1 MKKQVLSAWVFC
13 SALGIAQAQT
23 DVTKEYLVNPSFE
36 TLKAADGTTEVKV
49 KTTLENGLYGW
60 EVASMSNYQVESEA
74 SGSATGFPADGSGKI
89 KPTEGTYYYFNRQGW
104 GNKDSELKTTTS
116 KELPTGT
123 YYAVIDYKAADY
135 SNHNNADNNGTTIGI
150 KVNDAASNL
159 LGENPAVRRAYS
171 IANNGSNPGND
182 TYMVNAGWN
191 ELGTMFTVTEP
202 TTVTISLVQ
211 NMKNSGRSD
220 IAWDNL
226 RLYKVEN
233 VSESNPL
240 DLTGYIASANGSCVP
255 GWTTS
260 GTVGTNSGQHWD
272 GNSGTK
278 YIEPCNWGATGWE
291 SSISQAII
299 VPKGQYILTATGR
312 SSVNATMT
320 LTANGQSVTFP
331 SNGDTGGTIATDGT
345 EWENVA
351 AGIEAGKSF
360 ANDDKGRGWTYGK
373 VTLSIIDGKLNITA
387 KSSSTALHEWCSI
400 SDFKLLYV
408 STSVGTDVL
417 KALLQEKLTA
427 AQACV
432 ANCPK
437 GIAAIVNA
445 AITQGNN
452 AQDTEESLNAAI
464 TALTQAIALAEQAVP
479 ATEAFK
485 ALMATC
491 QGYANHSSA
500 EESVK
505 QAFQKAMTDAQ
516 AALDAATMVE
526 AIQEATQ
533 TLQAACQTY
542 LLNAEPETGYP
553 FDYAFLVAE
562 VGNSKNGW
570 TNNFSAEYT
579 HLDNY
584 QYKKDDASKN
594 NADLGLYKT
603 GFIEAWND
611 GVDFT
616 GTLTYTLNELPN
628 GHYKISAYTF
638 TSENGKT
645 SFTANDKEVA
655 LDNTT
660 NLYTQP
666 VIDDVIVDEH
676 KLTFGLNIGGAN
688 WIGITN
694 IQLQYLS
701 QLTDAEASAKAKEA
715 LYAKLEEAGNMDTET
730 NVGTEAFQIPET
742 AVEAFDAAFDKA
754 NDIYTNSQKVDEIE
768 AATKALDEAIKAFQN
783 PVLNAP
789 KEGELFCIANISEGF
804 AYKNNAVSPIYNEAK
819 ANDGEYDLKW
829 FHIVDANY
837 AQALKFT
844 PVEGQQNQYTISF
857 TDEEG
862 NTRYFSTQA
871 LAGYIDTDK
880 NEVSTRHDRI
890 RATKEAEKALPFEI
904 SLAREGVYK
913 LKNTLHGSNIG
924 STNDDGFFTTNNLS
938 DLSLVKAE
946 KANVTLSI
954 TAAGWC
960 TLILP
965 FDAEIPQ
972 GFEVYSCT
980 GTEVPVGTSTALVLE
995 KAESIEAH
1003 TPYIVK
1009 GKEGDTYDFSEYG
1022 TALQDQYAAGLMTG
1036 TFTQQKAVANTYV
1049 LQDQEGKV
1057 GFYKV
1062 MAGSEPTIKPY
1073 RAYINADVAEANI
1086 VALLLPGIGTGI
1098 DGIVAEDALVNVYD
1112 LNGILVRKNV
1122 KLGQALEGL
1131 SKGIYIVNG
1140 TKKAVK

>member
-1 MKKQVLSAWVFC
+1 MKKQVLSVWVFC

-23 DVTKEYLVNPSFE
+23 DVTKEYLINPSFE
-36 TLKAADGTTEVKV
+36 TLKAADGATDVAV
-49 KTTLENGLYGW
+49 KTTLENGLQGW
-60 EVASMSNYQVESEA
+60 EVASMSNYQVESEE
-74 SGSATGFPADGSGKI
+74 SGSSTGFPADGSGKI

-104 GNKDSELKTTTS
+104 GNKNSELKTTTS
-116 KELPTGT
+116 KELPAGT

-135 SNHNNADNNGTTIGI
+135 SNNNTDKNGTTIGI
-150 KVNDAASNL
+150 KANSADNKL
-159 LGENPAVRRAYS
+159 LGEKTAVRLSHSLVAG
-171 IANNGSNPGND
+171 GSNPGSD
-182 TYMVNAGWN
+182 AYMVNAAWD

-226 RLYKVEN
+226 RLYKVDN
-233 VSESNPL
+233 VDKDHPMDLNGLIPIANYEVMGDWKIEGGNEFKINTWSHEGETDGSGMVIPFFQDWVGSGSIAADATISN
-240 DLTGYIASANGSCVP
+240 SAAYLKPGIYEVSALIRVLNEAGGAAPSGATLYANEGSTDACAGTSCTNGVY
-255 GWTTS
+255 GTYTVK
-260 GTVGTNSGQHWD
+260 GTVGTD
-272 GNSGTK
+272 GVLTFGIKVANANF
-278 YIEPCNWGATGWE
+278 NWVSFKDFRLQYLGAA
-291 SSISQAII
+291 SIDQ
-299 VPKGQYILTATGR
+299 
-312 SSVNATMT
+312 
-320 LTANGQSVTFP
+320 
-331 SNGDTGGTIATDGT
+331 
-345 EWENVA
+345 
-351 AGIEAGKSF
+351 
-360 ANDDKGRGWTYGK
+360 
-373 VTLSIIDGKLNITA
+373 
-387 KSSSTALHEWCSI
+387 
-400 SDFKLLYV
+400 
-408 STSVGTDVL
+408 L
-417 KALLQEKLTA
+417 KATLKEKMTE
-427 AQACV
+427 AQAYV
-432 ANCPK
+432 ADSPK

-445 AITQGNN
+445 AIAQGNN
-452 AQDTEESLNAAI
+452 TQDTEESLNAAI
-464 TALTQAIALAEQAVP
+464 TALTQAITLAEQAAPV
-479 ATEAFK
+479 TEAFK

-491 QGYANHSSA
+491 QSYANHSSA

-516 AALDAATMVE
+516 AALDAATTVE
-526 AIQEATQ
+526 AIQETIQPLQ
-533 TLQAACQTY
+533 TACETY
-542 LLNAEPETGYP
+542 ILNAIPEKGYP
-553 FDYAFLVAE
+553 FDYTFLMDEAN
-562 VGNSKNGW
+562 NSGNGW
-570 TNNFSAEYT
+570 TKNVSQGNIQNF
-579 HLDNY
+579 NY
-584 QYKKDDASKN
+584 KESSEKN
-594 NADLGLYKT
+594 NGKLQKT
-603 GFIEAWND
+603 GFMEAWDANPYAA
-611 GVDFT
+611 
-616 GTLTYTLNELPN
+616 TLTYTRNELPN
-628 GHYKISAYTF
+628 GHYKVSSYAF
-638 TSENGKT
+638 TTVNGNT
-645 SFTANDKEVA
+645 SFTANGKKVTM
-655 LDNTT
+655 DNSTA
-660 NLYTQP
+660 LYTNP
-666 VIDDVIVDEH
+666 TIEDVIVDEG
-676 KLTFGLNIGGAN
+676 KLTVGLNTSDAN
-688 WIGITN
+688 RTGITN

-1009 GKEGDTYDFSEYG
+1009 GKEGDTYDLSEYG
-1022 TALQDQYAAGLMTG
+1022 TALKDQYATGLMTG

-1049 LQDQEGKV
+1049 LQNQEGKV

-1112 LNGILVRKNV
+1112 LNGILVRENV

>member
-1 MKKQVLSAWVFC
+1 MKKQVLSALAFC

-36 TLKAADGTTEVKV
+36 TLKAADGTTDVAV
-49 KTTLENGLYGW
+49 KTKLESGLYGW
-60 EVASMSNYQVESEA
+60 DVAKLGANNSNYQVESEE
-74 SGSATGFPADGSGKI
+74 SGSSTGFPADGSGKI

-116 KELPTGT
+116 KELPAGT

-135 SNHNNADNNGTTIGI
+135 SNNNNANNNGTTIGI

-182 TYMVNAGWN
+182 AYMVNAAWN

-211 NMKNSGRSD
+211 NMRNNGRSD

-226 RLYKVEN
+226 RLYQIEN
-233 VSESNPL
+233 VSENKPMDVSGL
-240 DLTGYIASANGSCVP
+240 I
-255 GWTTS
+255 TTS
-260 GTVGTNSGQHWD
+260 NYYALGGWNIEGGNTFEVNTWSTEGEKDGSGMTTPFIEDHVGKENKAANATISHTVSHLIPGIYEVSGLIRVLNEAGGDTPSGATLYANEGSTNACNGEPCTNGVYGTYIVKGTVGTD
-272 GNSGTK
+272 GVLTFGIKVANANF
-278 YIEPCNWGATGWE
+278 NW
-291 SSISQAII
+291 
-299 VPKGQYILTATGR
+299 V
-312 SSVNATMT
+312 
-320 LTANGQSVTFP
+320 
-331 SNGDTGGTIATDGT
+331 
-345 EWENVA
+345 
-351 AGIEAGKSF
+351 SF
-360 ANDDKGRGWTYGK
+360 KN
-373 VTLSIIDGKLNITA
+373 
-387 KSSSTALHEWCSI
+387 
-400 SDFKLLYV
+400 FKLQYLGAA
-408 STSVGTDVL
+408 SIEQLQAT
-417 KALLQEKLTA
+417 LQEKIEEA
-427 AQACV
+427 KAYAE
-432 ANCPK
+432 NCPK

-445 AITQGNN
+445 AITQGDN
-452 AQDTEESLNAAI
+452 AQPTEESLNAAI
-464 TALTQAIALAEQAVP
+464 AALTQAIALAEETAP

-491 QGYANHSSA
+491 QGYASHSSA

-505 QAFQKAMTDAQ
+505 QVFQKAMTDAQ
-516 AALDAATMVE
+516 AALDAATKTE
-526 AIQEATQ
+526 AIQDATQ
-533 TLQAACQTY
+533 ALQTACETY
-542 LLNAEPETGYP
+542 VLSAEPETGYP
-553 FDYAFLVAE
+553 FDYTFLMNEANNSDN
-562 VGNSKNGW
+562 GWSKNVTEG
-570 TNNFSAEYT
+570 NIQNFTYKNSAE
-579 HLDNY
+579 
-584 QYKKDDASKN
+584 KN
-594 NADLGLYKT
+594 NGDLQKT
-603 GFIEAWND
+603 GFMEAWD
-611 GVDFT
+611 GKN
-616 GTLTYTLNELPN
+616 YTATIAYTRNELPN
-628 GHYKISAYTF
+628 GHYKVSAYAF
-638 TSENGKT
+638 TTVNGNT
-645 SFTANDKEVA
+645 SFTANDKEAKMDNSTA
-655 LDNTT
+655 LFT
-660 NLYTQP
+660 NPT
-666 VIDDVIVDEH
+666 IEDVIVDEG
-676 KLTFGLNIGGAN
+676 KLTVGLNTTDAN
-688 WIGITN
+688 WTGITN

-701 QLTDAEASAKAKEA
+701 KLTDAEASAKAKEA
-715 LYAKLEEAGNMDTET
+715 LHAKLEEAGSMDTET

-742 AVEAFDAAFDKA
+742 AIDVFDKVFDEA
-754 NDIYTNSQKVDEIE
+754 NGIYESSEKVDEIE
-768 AATKALDEAIKAFQN
+768 AATKALEEAIQALKH
-783 PVLNAP
+783 PTLNAP

-804 AYKNNAVSPIYNEAK
+804 AYKNNAVSPVYNEAK
-819 ANDGEYDLKW
+819 AEDGEYDLKW
-829 FHIVDANY
+829 YHIVDANY

-844 PVEGQQNQYTISF
+844 PVEGQKNQYTISF
-857 TDEEG
+857 IDEEG

-871 LAGYIDTDK
+871 LAGYMDGG
-880 NEVSTRHDRI
+880 NVSTRHDRI

-904 SLAREGVYK
+904 SLAGEGVYK

-924 STNDDGFFTTNNLS
+924 STSDDGFFTTNNLS

-946 KANVTLSI
+946 KANVPLSI

-965 FDAEIPQ
+965 FDAEIPE

-1009 GKEGDTYDFSEYG
+1009 GKDGDTHDFSDYG
-1022 TALQDQYAAGLMTG
+1022 MALQDQYAAGLMTG

-1049 LQDQEGKV
+1049 LQNQEGKV

-1062 MAGSEPTIKPY
+1062 AAGSEPTIKPY

-1086 VALLLPGIGTGI
+1086 VALLLPGIETGI
-1098 DGIVAEDALVNVYD
+1098 NGIVAEDALVNVYD
-1112 LNGILVRKNV
+1112 LNGILVRENV

>member
-1 MKKQVLSAWVFC
+1 MKKQVLSVWVFC

-23 DVTKEYLVNPSFE
+23 DVTKEYLINPSFE
-36 TLKAADGTTEVKV
+36 TLKAADGATDVAV
-49 KTTLENGLYGW
+49 KTTLENGLQGW
-60 EVASMSNYQVESEA
+60 EVASMSNYQVESEE
-74 SGSATGFPADGSGKI
+74 SGSSTGFPADGSGKI

-104 GNKDSELKTTTS
+104 GNKNSELKTTTS
-116 KELPTGT
+116 KELPAGT

-135 SNHNNADNNGTTIGI
+135 SNNNTDKNGTTIGI
-150 KVNDAASNL
+150 KANSADNKL
-159 LGENPAVRRAYS
+159 LGEKTAVRLSHSLVAG
-171 IANNGSNPGND
+171 GSNPGSD
-182 TYMVNAGWN
+182 AYMVNAAWD

-226 RLYKVEN
+226 RLYKVDN
-233 VSESNPL
+233 VDKDHPMDLNGLIPIANYEVMGDWKIEGGNEFKINTWSHEGETDGSGMVIPFFQDWVGSGSIAADATISN
-240 DLTGYIASANGSCVP
+240 SAAYLKPGIYEVSALIRVLNEAGGAAPSGATLYANEGSTDACAGTSCTNGVY
-255 GWTTS
+255 GTYTVK
-260 GTVGTNSGQHWD
+260 GTVGTD
-272 GNSGTK
+272 GVLTFGIKVANANF
-278 YIEPCNWGATGWE
+278 NWVSFKDFRLQYLGAA
-291 SSISQAII
+291 SIDQ
-299 VPKGQYILTATGR
+299 
-312 SSVNATMT
+312 
-320 LTANGQSVTFP
+320 
-331 SNGDTGGTIATDGT
+331 
-345 EWENVA
+345 
-351 AGIEAGKSF
+351 
-360 ANDDKGRGWTYGK
+360 
-373 VTLSIIDGKLNITA
+373 
-387 KSSSTALHEWCSI
+387 
-400 SDFKLLYV
+400 
-408 STSVGTDVL
+408 L
-417 KALLQEKLTA
+417 KATLKEKMTE
-427 AQACV
+427 AQAYV
-432 ANCPK
+432 ADSPK

-445 AITQGNN
+445 AIAQGNN
-452 AQDTEESLNAAI
+452 TQDTEESLNAAI
-464 TALTQAIALAEQAVP
+464 TALTQAITLAEQAAPV
-479 ATEAFK
+479 TEAFK

-491 QGYANHSSA
+491 QSYANHSSA

-516 AALDAATMVE
+516 AALDAATTVE
-526 AIQEATQ
+526 AIQETIQPLQ
-533 TLQAACQTY
+533 TACETY
-542 LLNAEPETGYP
+542 ILNAIPEKGYP
-553 FDYAFLVAE
+553 FDYTFLMDEAN
-562 VGNSKNGW
+562 NSGNGW
-570 TNNFSAEYT
+570 TKNVSQGNIQNF
-579 HLDNY
+579 NY
-584 QYKKDDASKN
+584 KESSEKN
-594 NADLGLYKT
+594 NGKLQKT
-603 GFIEAWND
+603 GFMEAWDANPYAA
-611 GVDFT
+611 
-616 GTLTYTLNELPN
+616 TLTYTRNELPN
-628 GHYKISAYTF
+628 GHYKVSSYAF
-638 TSENGKT
+638 TTVNGNT
-645 SFTANDKEVA
+645 SFTANGKKVTM
-655 LDNTT
+655 DNSTA
-660 NLYTQP
+660 LYTNP
-666 VIDDVIVDEH
+666 TIEDVIVDEG
-676 KLTFGLNIGGAN
+676 KLTVGLNTSDAN
-688 WIGITN
+688 WTGITN
-694 IQLQYLS
+694 IQLQYLAK
-701 QLTDAEASAKAKEA
+701 LTDAEASAKAKEA

-1009 GKEGDTYDFSEYG
+1009 GKEGDTYDLSEYG
-1022 TALQDQYAAGLMTG
+1022 TALKDQYATGLMTG

-1049 LQDQEGKV
+1049 LQNQEGKV

>member
-1 MKKQVLSAWVFC
+1 MKKQVLSALAFC

-36 TLKAADGTTEVKV
+36 TLKAADGATDVKV
-49 KTTLENGLYGW
+49 KEKLENGLQGW
-60 EVASMSNYQVESEA
+60 EVVAMSDYQVESEA
-74 SGSATGFPADGSGKI
+74 SGSSTGFPAEGLRKI

-116 KELPTGT
+116 KELPAGT

-135 SNHNNADNNGTTIGI
+135 SNNNNANNNGTTIGI
-150 KVNDAASNL
+150 KVNGAASDL

-171 IANNGSNPGND
+171 IANNGSNPGNNA
-182 TYMVNAGWN
+182 YMVNAAWN

-211 NMKNSGRSD
+211 NMKNHGRSD

-260 GTVGTNSGQHWD
+260 GTVGTNSSQHWD

-291 SSISQAII
+291 SSISQDII

-312 SSVNATMT
+312 ASVNATMT

-408 STSVGTDVL
+408 STSIGTDVL

-437 GIAAIVNA
+437 GIAAIVNT

-464 TALTQAIALAEQAVP
+464 AALTQAIALAEETAP

-485 ALMATC
+485 TLMATC
-491 QGYANHSSA
+491 QGYASHSSA

-516 AALDAATMVE
+516 AALDAATTVE

-533 TLQAACQTY
+533 TLQTACETY
-542 LLNAEPETGYP
+542 VLSAEPETGYP
-553 FDYAFLVAE
+553 FDYTFLMNEANNSAN
-562 VGNSKNGW
+562 GWSKNVTEG
-570 TNNFSAEYT
+570 NIQNFTYKNSAE
-579 HLDNY
+579 
-584 QYKKDDASKN
+584 KN
-594 NADLGLYKT
+594 NGDLQKT
-603 GFIEAWND
+603 GFMEAWD
-611 GVDFT
+611 GKNYT
-616 GTLTYTLNELPN
+616 ATITYTRNELPN
-628 GHYKISAYTF
+628 GHYKVSAYAF
-638 TSENGKT
+638 TTVNGNT
-645 SFTANDKEVA
+645 SFTANDKEVKMDNSTA
-655 LDNTT
+655 LFT
-660 NLYTQP
+660 NPT
-666 VIDDVIVDEH
+666 IEDVIVDEG
-676 KLTFGLNIGGAN
+676 KLTVGLNTTDAN
-688 WIGITN
+688 WTGITN

-701 QLTDAEASAKAKEA
+701 KLTDAEASAKAKEA
-715 LYAKLEEAGNMDTET
+715 LHAKLEEAGSMDTET
-730 NVGTEAFQIPET
+730 NVGTEAFQIPKT
-742 AVEAFDAAFDKA
+742 AIDAFDEVF
-754 NDIYTNSQKVDEIE
+754 NETNNIYNSSEKVDEIE
-768 AATKALDEAIKAFQN
+768 AATKALEEAMQALKH
-783 PVLNAP
+783 PTLNAP

-804 AYKNNAVSPIYNEAK
+804 GYKNNAVSPVYNEAK
-819 ANDGEYDLKW
+819 AEDGEYDLKW
-829 FHIVDANY
+829 YHIVDANY
-837 AQALKFT
+837 AQAFKFT
-844 PVEGQQNQYTISF
+844 PVEGQKNQYTISF
-857 TDEEG
+857 IDEEG

-871 LAGYIDTDK
+871 LAGYMDGDK
-880 NEVSTRHDRI
+880 VSENDWRI
-890 RATKEAEKALPFEI
+890 RVTKEAEKALPFEV
-904 SLAREGVYK
+904 SLAGEGIYK
-913 LKNTLHGSNIG
+913 LKNTRCGHNIG
-924 STNDDGFFTTNNLS
+924 STNDDGFYTTNNLS

-965 FDAEIPQ
+965 FDAETPQ

-995 KAESIEAH
+995 KAESIEAN

-1022 TALQDQYAAGLMTG
+1022 TALKDQYAAGLMTG
-1036 TFTQQKAVANTYV
+1036 TFTQQKALVNTYV
-1049 LQDQEGKV
+1049 LQNQEGKV

-1062 MAGSEPTIKPY
+1062 IADSEPTIKPY

-1086 VALLLPGIGTGI
+1086 VAMLLPGIETGI
-1098 DGIVAEDALVNVYD
+1098 NGIVAEDALVNVYD
-1112 LNGILVRKNV
+1112 LNGILVRENV

>member
-49 KTTLENGLYGW
+49 KTSLEKGLQGW
-60 EVASMSNYQVESEA
+60 EVASMSNYQVESEE
-74 SGSATGFPADGSGKI
+74 SGSSTGFPADGSGKI

-491 QGYANHSSA
+491 QSYANHSSA

-516 AALDAATMVE
+516 AALDAATTVE
-526 AIQEATQ
+526 AIQETIQPLQ
-533 TLQAACQTY
+533 TACETY
-542 LLNAEPETGYP
+542 ILNAIPEKGYP
-553 FDYAFLVAE
+553 FDYTFLMDEAN
-562 VGNSKNGW
+562 NSGNGW
-570 TNNFSAEYT
+570 TKNVSQGNIQNF
-579 HLDNY
+579 NY
-584 QYKKDDASKN
+584 KESSEKN
-594 NADLGLYKT
+594 NGKLQKT
-603 GFIEAWND
+603 GFMEAWDANPYAA
-611 GVDFT
+611 
-616 GTLTYTLNELPN
+616 TLTYTRNELPN
-628 GHYKISAYTF
+628 GHYKVSAYAF
-638 TSENGKT
+638 TTVNGNT
-645 SFTANDKEVA
+645 SFTANGKEVKM
-655 LDNTT
+655 DNSTA
-660 NLYTQP
+660 LYTNP
-666 VIDDVIVDEH
+666 TIEDVIVDEG
-676 KLTFGLNIGGAN
+676 KLTVGLNTSDAN
-688 WIGITN
+688 WTGITH

-1049 LQDQEGKV
+1049 LQNQEGKV

-1112 LNGILVRKNV
+1112 LNGILVRENV